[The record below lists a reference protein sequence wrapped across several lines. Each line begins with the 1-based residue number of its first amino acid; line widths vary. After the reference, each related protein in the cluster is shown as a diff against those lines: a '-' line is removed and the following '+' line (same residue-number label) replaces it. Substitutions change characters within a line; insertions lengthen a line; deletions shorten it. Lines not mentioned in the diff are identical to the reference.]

1 MFGHATTVETGGG
14 ERRQPDP
21 RPRQKGEGGAGYAEK
36 GETVINSRPRLRL
49 GLCCLFCEQP
59 ITFRNRQAVH
69 LGARSRAEQLEL
81 LAATI
86 LHNALAL
93 EQALVYCRDHH
104 IGSFRLSSR
113 FLPLKTHPQLAY
125 SLEEL
130 PGATEILR
138 QLRLCR
144 GFARENDLRLT
155 FHPDQFT
162 LLSSPRPEVTD
173 NSLRELV
180 YHAEVAEEVGADVIM
195 IHGGGVYGDKKAALD
210 RLERVLNRLPEAAR
224 RLLALE
230 NDDRLYSPGDLLP
243 LCRRTGIPLVYDVH
257 HHRCHPDRLTVEE
270 ASAAALATWDREP
283 LFHLSSPREGWLKA
297 DCRPHHDY
305 IDIAD
310 FPGCWSGLSL
320 TVELEAK
327 AKELAVM
334 RFQREWV
341 ERDRAH
347 L

>member
-1 MFGHATTVETGGG
+1 LNGACPARGDRTGFSLLQG
-14 ERRQPDP
+14 E
-21 RPRQKGEGGAGYAEK
+21 K
-36 GETVINSRPRLRL
+36 LRL

-59 ITFRNRQAVH
+59 ITFRDRQATH
-69 LGARSRAEQLEL
+69 LGTRSRDVQLEL
-81 LAATI
+81 LSATI

-104 IGSFRLSSR
+104 IGSFRISSR

-130 PGATEILR
+130 PGAAEISD

-144 GFARENDLRLT
+144 VFAGKNDLRLT

-162 LLSSPRPEVTD
+162 LLSSPRPEVTE

-180 YHAEVAEEVGADVIM
+180 YHAEIAELVGADVIM
-195 IHGGGVYGDKKAALD
+195 IHGGGAYGDKKAALD
-210 RLERVLNRLPEAAR
+210 RLENVLDRLPEAVR
-224 RLLALE
+224 RRLALE
-230 NDDRLYSPGDLLP
+230 NDDRIYSPGDLLP

-257 HHRCHPDRLTVEE
+257 HHRCLSDRLTVEE
-270 ASAAALATWDREP
+270 ASAAALASWDREP
-283 LFHLSSPREGWLKA
+283 LFHLSSPRDGWQA
-297 DCRPHHDY
+297 TDNRPHHDY

-310 FPGCWSGLSL
+310 FPGCWSGMSL
-320 TVELEAK
+320 TMEIEAK

-334 RFQREWV
+334 RFQREWA
-341 ERDRAH
+341 ERGGGSAAGCAEQRRGGI
-347 L
+347 